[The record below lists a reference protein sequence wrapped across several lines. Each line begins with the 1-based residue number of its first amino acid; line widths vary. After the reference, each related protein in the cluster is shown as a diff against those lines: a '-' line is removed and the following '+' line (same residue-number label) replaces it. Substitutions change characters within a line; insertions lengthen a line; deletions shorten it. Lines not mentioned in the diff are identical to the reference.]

1 MDSFGLEGK
10 INETGGIYSI
20 AAPTLNMCYPPLR
33 WQTYDIWFRQP
44 RWEDG
49 KQKESAR
56 ITVVQNGLTAHDDV
70 VLTLGAGSIGAAARR
85 LPSAMAVKGP
95 VGVKR

>member
-1 MDSFGLEGK
+1 MRSRGVVEPVFVEELDYLPE
-10 INETGGIYSI
+10 ILGG
-20 AAPTLNMCYPPLR
+20 
-33 WQTYDIWFRQP
+33 
-44 RWEDG
+44 
-49 KQKESAR
+49 
-56 ITVVQNGLTAHDDV
+56 VVRHDDV